1 MTEVNI
7 TVVPKRMT
15 KEAAVTDT
23 PSSTE
28 DYNPSDRLWLE
39 ADLDGGGLAGE
50 DTWNTYQVWR
60 YGGEASKSSDMARW
74 SHKPFELKV
83 RKKKLYQPTIVG
95 STSVIPNTID
105 QMVTYIVAINTEGLP
120 SNRSLESQKLLPN
133 ATTEKLFQSGILK
146 QPKSSSISWERDWC
160 LEHLQAR
167 LIN

>member
-1 MTEVNI
+1 MKTRMKYRSRKARGIQTFTKTMRRFLPGMTEVNI

-60 YGGEASKSSDMARW
+60 YE
-74 SHKPFELKV
+74 
-83 RKKKLYQPTIVG
+83 
-95 STSVIPNTID
+95 
-105 QMVTYIVAINTEGLP
+105 
-120 SNRSLESQKLLPN
+120 
-133 ATTEKLFQSGILK
+133 EKLQVATCEVE
-146 QPKSSSISWERDWC
+146 P
-160 LEHLQAR
+160 
-167 LIN
+167 